1 MATIQTVALPTFPL
15 DRFEPVIGAA
25 RVARFKAIG
34 EQGKE
39 KFAGRVI
46 WNVNSTA
53 TGGGVAELLHGLL
66 PYARGAGVD
75 ARWLVIEG
83 DPEFFAITKR
93 IHNGLHGL
101 IMPERPPGKKE
112 HSHYREVSR
121 RNAEA
126 LCEIIS
132 PGDMVILH
140 DPQTAGL
147 VSALMAHGALVL
159 WRCHIGHDDHKGVIV
174 ETWEFLRPYVEGAHA
189 FVFSRGAYAPPWI
202 DQTRTHTVAPSI
214 DPFSA
219 KNQSLD
225 QETVHAILGR
235 IGLLESGASN
245 GRAVF
250 TRKDGTEGTVTR
262 RADILTEGQMPGVD
276 TPLVVQVSRWDRLK
290 DMQGVMNGFAQHI
303 DGVSDAHLALVG
315 PDISGVKDDPEGAD
329 VLEECRAAWRALP
342 ETMRR
347 RIHLVTLPMEDL
359 EENGAMVNAIQRFA
373 KVVVQKSLYEGFGL
387 TVTEAMW
394 KGRAIIASRVGGIQD
409 QIVSGK
415 HGLLVDDPKDLA
427 LFGEALRRLLT
438 DAPYAEQLGH
448 NAHRRAIAN
457 FLGVRQLAQYVGIF
471 GDLLGKPKPVH

>member
-1 MATIQTVALPTFPL
+1 MATLQTVALSSFPI
-15 DRFEPVIGAA
+15 DRLEPAIGAT
-25 RVARFKAIG
+25 RVAKFKEIG
-34 EQGKE
+34 DLAKE

-53 TGGGVAELLHGLL
+53 TGGGVAELLYGLL

-101 IMPERPPGKKE
+101 VMPERPPGKKE
-112 HSHYREVSR
+112 HPHYREVAR

-126 LCEIIS
+126 LCEMIS

-147 VSALMAHGALVL
+147 VSALVAHGALVL
-159 WRCHIGHDDHKGVIV
+159 WRCHIGHDDYEGVID
-174 ETWEFLRPYVEGAHA
+174 ETWEFLRPYVGDAHA
-189 FVFSRGAYAPPWI
+189 FVFSRGTYAPPWI
-202 DQTRTHTVAPSI
+202 DQARTHTVAPSI

-219 KNQSLD
+219 KNQALD
-225 QETVHAILGR
+225 QRSVCAILGR
-235 IGLLESGASN
+235 IGLLDPGASN

-250 TRKDGTEGTVTR
+250 TRQDGTEGTVTR
-262 RADILTEGQMPGVD
+262 RAEILTEGQMPGEN

-290 DMQGVMNGFAQHI
+290 DMPGVMNGFAQHI
-303 DGVSDAHLALVG
+303 DGVSDAHLAVVG
-315 PDISGVKDDPEGAD
+315 PDISGVKDDPEGAE

-342 ETMRR
+342 DDKRR
-347 RIHLVTLPMEDL
+347 RVHMVSLPMDDL
-359 EENGAMVNAIQRFA
+359 EENGVMVNAIQRFA
-373 KVVVQKSLYEGFGL
+373 KVVVQKSLHEGFGL

-415 HGLLVDDPKDLA
+415 HGILLDDPEDLA
-427 LFGEALRRLLT
+427 VFGEALRRLLT
-438 DAPYAEQLGH
+438 DAPYARQLGH
-448 NAHRRAIAN
+448 NARHRALAH
-457 FLGVRQLAQYVGIF
+457 FVVVRQLAQYVDIF
-471 GDLLGKPKPVH
+471 GDLLDKTSSAH